1 MPIIQHRVQ
10 FDFEIEFSNGG
21 GLQGQGFRL
30 DIDGEDIADAA
41 LIDYLVRDLRLLMV
55 GPTRI
60 LNKRILVEP
69 HKRRAGADAHGA
81 LKAGSLGA
89 GLLEPGSLDP
99 GTIRYIDLSH
109 TIEDGQVTYPGMPA
123 THICDYLSRERSRE
137 VYEEGT
143 EFHIGRIDMVAN
155 TGTYIDCPSHRY
167 PDGKDLSQIGPEDC
181 ADLDAIVVR
190 VDASVRAI
198 GDEYFRDL
206 ELRGR
211 AVLVQ
216 TGWDVHFATPAYGV
230 GHPFLTEAAAVW
242 LRDCGVKLV
251 GIDSMN
257 IDDTRGKSRPVHST
271 LLGAGILIV
280 EHLRNLAALPDAPF
294 LFSAVPPK
302 VKGMGTFPV
311 RALAKL
317 VGQV

>member
-1 MPIIQHRVQ
+1 MNSIQHRVQ

-30 DIDGEDIADAA
+30 DIDGDDIGDDELVAY
-41 LIDYLVRDLRLLMV
+41 IVRDLRLLMV
-55 GPTRI
+55 GPARI
-60 LNKRILVEP
+60 LNKRILVEA
-69 HKRRAGADAHGA
+69 HKRKAGA
-81 LKAGSLGA
+81 
-89 GLLEPGSLDP
+89 LEQ
-99 GTIRYIDLSH
+99 GTTRYVDLSH

-123 THICDYLSRERSRE
+123 AYICDYLSRESSRE
-137 VYEEGT
+137 IYAEGT
-143 EFHIGRIDMVAN
+143 EFHIARIDMVAN

-167 PDGKDLSQIGPEDC
+167 ADGADLSQIQPQDC

-190 VDASVRAI
+190 IDPSVKAI
-198 GDEYFRDL
+198 GVGHFRDL

-211 AVLVQ
+211 AVLVH
-216 TGWDVHFATPAYGV
+216 TGWDMHFATRAYAD
-230 GHPFLTEAAAVW
+230 GHPFLTEEAAVW

-257 IDDTRGKSRPVHST
+257 IDDTRGNARPVHSI

-280 EHLRNLAALPDAPF
+280 EHLRNLAALPDDGF
-294 LFSAVPPK
+294 SFSAVPPK

-311 RALAKL
+311 RALAKI
-317 VGQV
+317 VG

>member
-1 MPIIQHRVQ
+1 MAIVQHRVQ

-30 DIDGEDIADAA
+30 DIDGEDIADAE
-41 LIDYLVRDLRLLMV
+41 LVDYLVRDLRLLMV
-55 GPTRI
+55 GPARI

-69 HKRRAGADAHGA
+69 HKRRAGAGDRDAFETG
-81 LKAGSLGA
+81 
-89 GLLEPGSLDP
+89 P
-99 GTIRYIDLSH
+99 ICYIDLSH
-109 TIEDGQVTYPGMPA
+109 TIEHGQVTYPGMPA

-137 VYEEGT
+137 IYEPGT
-143 EFHIGRIDMVAN
+143 EFHIGRIDMIAN

-167 PDGKDLSQIGPEDC
+167 EDGKDLSQIRPEDC

-190 VDASVRAI
+190 VDASVSAI

-211 AVLVQ
+211 AVLVH
-216 TGWDVHFATPAYGV
+216 TGWDLHFATPAYGV

-242 LRDCGVKLV
+242 LRDCGVRLV

-280 EHLRNLAALPDAPF
+280 EHLRNLAALPDSGF
-294 LFSAVPPK
+294 RFSAVPPK

-311 RALAKL
+311 RALAKI
-317 VGQV
+317 VGAVPPTW

>member
-1 MPIIQHRVQ
+1 MAIVQHRVQ

-30 DIDGEDIADAA
+30 DIDGEDIADAE
-41 LIDYLVRDLRLLMV
+41 LVDYLVRDLRLLMV
-55 GPTRI
+55 GPARI

-69 HKRRAGADAHGA
+69 HKRRAGAGDRQAFET
-81 LKAGSLGA
+81 
-89 GLLEPGSLDP
+89 GL
-99 GTIRYIDLSH
+99 IRYIDLSH
-109 TIEDGQVTYPGMPA
+109 TIEHGQVTYPGMPA

-137 VYEEGT
+137 IYEPGT
-143 EFHIGRIDMVAN
+143 EFHIGRIDMIAN

-167 PDGKDLSQIGPEDC
+167 EDGKDLSQIRPEDC

-190 VDASVRAI
+190 VDASVSAI

-211 AVLVQ
+211 AVLVH
-216 TGWDVHFATPAYGV
+216 TGWDRHFATPAYGV

-242 LRDCGVKLV
+242 LRDCGVRLV

-280 EHLRNLAALPDAPF
+280 EHLRNLAALPDSGF
-294 LFSAVPPK
+294 RFSAVPPK

-311 RALAKL
+311 RALAKI
-317 VGQV
+317 VGAVPPTW

>member
-1 MPIIQHRVQ
+1 MAIVQHRVQ

-30 DIDGEDIADAA
+30 DIDGEDIADAE
-41 LIDYLVRDLRLLMV
+41 LVDYLVRDLRLLMV
-55 GPTRI
+55 GPARI
-60 LNKRILVEP
+60 LNKRILAEP
-69 HKRRAGADAHGA
+69 HKRLAGAGDRDAFET
-81 LKAGSLGA
+81 
-89 GLLEPGSLDP
+89 GL
-99 GTIRYIDLSH
+99 IRYIDLSH
-109 TIEDGQVTYPGMPA
+109 TIEHGQVTYPGMPA

-137 VYEEGT
+137 IYEPGT
-143 EFHIGRIDMVAN
+143 EFHIGRIDMIAN

-167 PDGKDLSQIGPEDC
+167 EDGKDLSQIQPEDC

-190 VDASVRAI
+190 VDPSVSAI
-198 GDEYFRDL
+198 GEEYFRDL

-211 AVLVQ
+211 AVLVH
-216 TGWDVHFATPAYGV
+216 TGWDRHFATPAYGV

-242 LRDCGVKLV
+242 LRDCGVRLV

-257 IDDTRGKSRPVHST
+257 IDDTRARSRPVHST

-280 EHLRNLAALPDAPF
+280 EHLRNLAALPDSGF
-294 LFSAVPPK
+294 RFSAVPPK

-311 RALAKL
+311 RALAKI
-317 VGQV
+317 VGAV

>member
-1 MPIIQHRVQ
+1 MSPTQHRVQ

-30 DIDGEDIADAA
+30 DIDGDDIGDAE
-41 LIDYLVRDLRLLMV
+41 LIDYIVRDLRLLMV
-55 GPTRI
+55 GPARI
-60 LNKRILVEP
+60 LNKTILVEA
-69 HKRRAGADAHGA
+69 HKRTAGAIESG
-81 LKAGSLGA
+81 
-89 GLLEPGSLDP
+89 E
-99 GTIRYIDLSH
+99 IRYIDLSH
-109 TIEDGQVTYPGMPA
+109 TIEDGLVTYPGMPA
-123 THICDYLSRERSRE
+123 AHICDYLSRERSRE
-137 VYEEGT
+137 LYEEGT
-143 EFHIGRIDMVAN
+143 QFQIGRIDMVAN

-167 PDGKDLSQIGPEDC
+167 EDGKDLSQIGPEDC

-190 VDASVRAI
+190 VPASVRAI
-198 GDEYFRDL
+198 DDSYFRDL

-211 AVLVQ
+211 AVLVH

-230 GHPFLTEAAAVW
+230 DHPFLTEAAARW

-251 GIDSMN
+251 GIDSVN

-280 EHLRNLAALPDAPF
+280 EHLRNLAALPDSGF
-294 LFSAVPPK
+294 SFSAVPPK

-311 RALAKL
+311 RALAKVAGAVAS
-317 VGQV
+317 VG